1 MVGVPAA
8 AVFAFSRLDWDIL
21 GLWGGIAVGTVTQVL
36 LQGILVCRLDWQ
48 LMACDA
54 KERSVDSIADQGPS
68 RQDNLPEDL
77 AAVEEEFESVELI
90 TVKSDATTS

>member
-8 AVFAFSRLDWDIL
+8 AVCAFRFNWDIW

-36 LQGILVCRLDWQ
+36 LQGLLVCRLDWQ

-54 KERSVDSIADQGPS
+54 KERSDDSNIDQGPS
-68 RQDNLPEDL
+68 RQDNFPEDL
-77 AAVEEEFESVELI
+77 PAIEEEFESVELI